1 MTTFF
6 NQLSPQDWYAWVI
19 LPVIIFFARICDVT
33 LGTLRIIF
41 VTRGKRKLA
50 PLLGFCEVLIWVV
63 VISQIMRNAHSVTS
77 YLGYAAGFAAG
88 NYIGMYI
95 EDHLALGTVIVRV
108 IIPECGDLLVERL
121 HTAGY
126 GVTSVDGAGANGP
139 VKVIYTLV
147 KRKHLN
153 DALRI
158 IHEIRPKAFVSIE
171 DVRTTLE
178 GVFPATPCPPDG
190 TFAGR
195 LAK

>member
-1 MTTFF
+1 MATFF
-6 NQLSPQDWYAWVI
+6 SQISPQDWYAWVI
-19 LPVIIFFARICDVT
+19 LPLLIFMARICDVT

-63 VISQIMRNAHSVTS
+63 VISQIMQHAHSVTS

-108 IIPECGDLLVERL
+108 IIPECGESLVERL
-121 HTAGY
+121 HSAGY
-126 GVTSVDGAGANGP
+126 GVTSVDGTGANGP
-139 VKVIYTLV
+139 VKLVYTLV

-153 DALRI
+153 DVLHV
-158 IHEIRPKAFVSIE
+158 IHETRPKAFVSIE
-171 DVRTTLE
+171 DVRSTME
-178 GVFPATPCPPDG
+178 GVFPTAPCPPDG

-195 LAK
+195 MAK